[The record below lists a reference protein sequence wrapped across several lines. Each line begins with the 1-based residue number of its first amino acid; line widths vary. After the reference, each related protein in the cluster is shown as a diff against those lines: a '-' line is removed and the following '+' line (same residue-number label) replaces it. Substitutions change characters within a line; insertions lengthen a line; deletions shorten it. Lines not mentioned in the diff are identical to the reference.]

1 MLQHQELLGEGGS
14 SDATTDNG
22 ATGNAL
28 VVSVEEAVAGNGK
41 ADGASVTLTLGGGG
55 VISETTAADTNEAT
69 GFILVTNKIGFGSSS
84 ANSIEGLSA
93 TGIFPTDARGDVVT
107 GQAAE
112 GGLEV
117 TTGTARFNRTRLHWL
132 G

>member
-1 MLQHQELLGEGGS
+1 MWLAQKTH
-14 SDATTDNG
+14 A
-22 ATGNAL
+22 
-28 VVSVEEAVAGNGK
+28 
-41 ADGASVTLTLGGGG
+41 
-55 VISETTAADTNEAT
+55 
-69 GFILVTNKIGFGSSS
+69 ILSTNKIGYGTSS

-107 GQAAE
+107 GQTAE

-117 TTGTARFNRTRLHWL
+117 TTGTAQFNRTRLHWL